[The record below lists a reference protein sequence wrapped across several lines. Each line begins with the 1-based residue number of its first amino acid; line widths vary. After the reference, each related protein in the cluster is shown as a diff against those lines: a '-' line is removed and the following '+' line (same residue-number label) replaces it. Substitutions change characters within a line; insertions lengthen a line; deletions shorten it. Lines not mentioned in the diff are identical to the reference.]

1 MKEFFKGFA
10 ASAAQVGAA
19 CVVKWAIVGAVTFA
33 CPPAGAA
40 VSSAMTAYS
49 VGMTAYSVGKCAY
62 DNYDTLQEIGDAA
75 LAGDLG
81 QIAAWGIDAVCS
93 MSYEQLGS
101 LAFDAVSIAAPVAR
115 AKGAKA
121 VADAKAASVAASAE
135 KVAKVAPVVGSTKNS
150 LPTKLDL
157 DALSKAGQEWD
168 RGGLTRAGRALDKHG
183 NRSGSVF
190 PRAFGNPEFKN
201 VQGQFHLDDILT
213 HPESKFINCGLKGF
227 EIYSPDGRGAYFY
240 KDGTFRGFLKY
251 RELGD

>member
-19 CVVKWAIVGAVTFA
+19 CVAKWAVVGAVTA
-33 CPPAGAA
+33 VCSPAGAA
-40 VSSAMTAYS
+40 LGSALTAYS

-101 LAFDAVSIAAPVAR
+101 LAFDALSIAAPVAR
-115 AKGAKA
+115 VKG
-121 VADAKAASVAASAE
+121 AKAASVAA
-135 KVAKVAPVVGSTKNS
+135 KVYMVVGTTKKS

-157 DALSKAGQEWD
+157 DALSRAGQKWD
-168 RGGLTRAGRALDKHG
+168 RG
-183 NRSGSVF
+183 
-190 PRAFGNPEFKN
+190 
-201 VQGQFHLDDILT
+201 
-213 HPESKFINCGLKGF
+213 
-227 EIYSPDGRGAYFY
+227 
-240 KDGTFRGFLKY
+240 
-251 RELGD
+251 

>member
-81 QIAAWGIDAVCS
+81 QIAACLTSSWEAWLLMPCRS
-93 MSYEQLGS
+93 QL
-101 LAFDAVSIAAPVAR
+101 L
-115 AKGAKA
+115 
-121 VADAKAASVAASAE
+121 
-135 KVAKVAPVVGSTKNS
+135 
-150 LPTKLDL
+150 
-157 DALSKAGQEWD
+157 W
-168 RGGLTRAGRALDKHG
+168 
-183 NRSGSVF
+183 
-190 PRAFGNPEFKN
+190 
-201 VQGQFHLDDILT
+201 
-213 HPESKFINCGLKGF
+213 
-227 EIYSPDGRGAYFY
+227 
-240 KDGTFRGFLKY
+240 
-251 RELGD
+251 LG